1 VRYADLLETVLA
13 VVAEP
18 ICVVDAEGRVIGW
31 NQAAAGLTGISSD
44 QIRERVFLEVLPAPA
59 DVKDWR
65 REFDRISAG
74 ASPRHFESR
83 WKSRDRSLLSLTC
96 FCSVIRDSAGIVEY
110 TVCTITDSIS
120 RELMKER
127 TAELRDI
134 SIFIHNTISQ
144 DLVALSFMVPDPDPA
159 ALELIDR
166 CCHNIRVL
174 SCMLASPL
182 LSETPLEE
190 AIEMYVRH
198 VSEETGLAV
207 SLDIDPVSS
216 TVLPEGQQLF
226 FAAIQ
231 ACLVRGMR
239 SRFKP
244 RIAIRLRN
252 PGSATVLK
260 LEVVS
265 AVSTLDF
272 LGGWAAIRE
281 RARTLG
287 GEFGVVGDS
296 TRVSAKL
303 SLPVRLDYEPS

>member
-1 VRYADLLETVLA
+1 
-13 VVAEP
+13 
-18 ICVVDAEGRVIGW
+18 
-31 NQAAAGLTGISSD
+31 
-44 QIRERVFLEVLPAPA
+44 
-59 DVKDWR
+59 
-65 REFDRISAG
+65 
-74 ASPRHFESR
+74 
-83 WKSRDRSLLSLTC
+83 
-96 FCSVIRDSAGIVEY
+96 
-110 TVCTITDSIS
+110 
-120 RELMKER
+120 MKER

-134 SIFIHNTISQ
+134 SIFIHDTIAQ
-144 DLVALSFMVPDPDPA
+144 DLVALSFTVHESGPA

-182 LSETPLEE
+182 LPETPLEE
-190 AIEMYVRH
+190 AIELYVLY
-198 VSEETGLAV
+198 VGEETGLAV

-216 TVLPEGQQLF
+216 TILPEGQLLF

-231 ACLVRGMR
+231 ACLGRAMR

-252 PGSATVLK
+252 PGSATVLE
-260 LEVVS
+260 LEVFS
-265 AVSTLDF
+265 AVSKLDF

-303 SLPVRLDYEPS
+303 SLPVRLDYEHS